1 MAWTLTDSLDD
12 FLAAAQEH
20 LRAEP
25 VLNTV
30 HLTLLEALRQ
40 SGTSVFG
47 DDPPVFGWHQSTSK
61 SVDGAFLR
69 TPPYPVLAA
78 SLPDESVEALIEL
91 LTADGRTLSA
101 ANLTG
106 ADEAA
111 FIGAWTRA
119 TGSSATGGS
128 ASVRQRS
135 RLFRLASLARPD
147 AQPPGA
153 ARVATEDDGDLLVDW
168 HAAFGRETGTRD
180 NAARTVADR
189 LSHHG
194 LLLWELAGEP
204 VAMAGLTREVAGVTR
219 VAGVYTLPAHRQ
231 RGYGGAITTA
241 ISQAALD
248 AGADEVV
255 LFTDQANP
263 TSNALYQR
271 LGYRPVGDRVLLEFH
286 SPVTTALDVTDA
298 PDASS

>member
-12 FLAAAQEH
+12 FLAAAEEH

-30 HLTLLEALRQ
+30 HVTVLEALRQ

-47 DDPPVFGWHQSTSK
+47 DDPPVYGWHQSGAN
-61 SVDGAFLR
+61 SVDSVFLR
-69 TPPYPVLAA
+69 TPPYPILAA
-78 SLPDESVEALIEL
+78 GLPDESAGALIEL

-111 FIGAWTRA
+111 FTGAWTRA
-119 TGSSATGGS
+119 TGGG

-135 RLFRLASLARPD
+135 RLFRLASLVRPD
-147 AQPPGA
+147 AQPPGS
-153 ARVATEDDGDLLVDW
+153 ARLATEYDRDLLVDW
-168 HAAFGRETGTRD
+168 HAAFGREAGSTENVG
-180 NAARTVADR
+180 RTVADR
-189 LSHHG
+189 LSHGG
-194 LLLWELAGEP
+194 LMLWEFAGEP
-204 VAMAGLTREVAGVTR
+204 VAMAGRTREVAGVVR

-231 RGYGGAITTA
+231 QGYGGAITTA
-241 ISQAALD
+241 VSQAALNT
-248 AGADEVV
+248 GADEVV
-255 LFTDQANP
+255 LFTDLANP

-271 LGYRPVGDRVLLEFH
+271 LGYRPVGDRVLLDFQ
-286 SPVTTALDVTDA
+286 PPATDARDVTDRPA
-298 PDASS
+298 ASF